1 MTRIMALDISGAATG
16 WAFGVDRNLKGYG
29 KFISNLKAG
38 KGERLYDFALW
49 IGELLET
56 HQPEIVLI
64 ERPFLGR
71 NSHVLANLSKFIA
84 VAELRAFQHL
94 GLTVE
99 DEWFLDPKKIKNLLN
114 VKKPKGSKTTQQR
127 YDSNKKLMVQHINK
141 LYGLRL
147 KYTKNKSKKHN
158 DDDIADAIG
167 IWAAWWKLQE
177 KKER

>member
-16 WAFGVDRNLKGYG
+16 WAFGIDRNLKGYG
-29 KFISNLKAG
+29 KFISNLNAG

-49 IGELLET
+49 IGNLFET
-56 HQPEIVLI
+56 YQPEIVLI

-71 NSHVLANLSKFIA
+71 NSNVLANLSKFIA
-84 VAELRAFQHL
+84 VAELQAFQFL
-94 GLTVE
+94 GLDIE
-99 DEWFLDPKKIKNLLN
+99 DEWFMDPKKVKNLLN
-114 VKKPKGSKTTQQR
+114 VKKPKGAKSTKQK
-127 YDSNKKLMVQHINK
+127 YDNNKKLMVQCVNK

-167 IWAAWWKLQE
+167 IWSAWWKLKE